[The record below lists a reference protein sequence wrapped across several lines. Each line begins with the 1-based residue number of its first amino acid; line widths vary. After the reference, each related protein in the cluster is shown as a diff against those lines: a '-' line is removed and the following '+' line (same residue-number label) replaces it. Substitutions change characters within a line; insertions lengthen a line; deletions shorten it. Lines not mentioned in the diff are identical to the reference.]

1 MQEEG
6 IQPNVVTYTTLIN
19 KAPDYETT
27 KGLLTKMQEG
37 GIQPNV
43 VTYNTLINKAP
54 DYGTAKDLIT
64 TMKEAG
70 IQPDLV
76 TYTTLTSRAPDYDT
90 ARALVTTM
98 QEEGI
103 QPNFVTYT
111 IVFYK
116 DLSRES
122 GESILQWYSA
132 QPYHPEVPI
141 QAAIAAFRRSRRLDQ
156 ALVLALNYP
165 HVKAS
170 QRLFRDHS
178 KQAIQYF
185 KDILQLEPL
194 HPNAHYALG
203 ITLMIAG
210 NQQEAKA
217 HLAMALNLARHETR
231 KTDIQQRLSQINS

>member
-1 MQEEG
+1 
-6 IQPNVVTYTTLIN
+6 
-19 KAPDYETT
+19 
-27 KGLLTKMQEG
+27 
-37 GIQPNV
+37 
-43 VTYNTLINKAP
+43 
-54 DYGTAKDLIT
+54 
-64 TMKEAG
+64 MKEAG

-76 TYTTLTSRAPDYDT
+76 TYTALTSGAPDYET

-103 QPNFVTYT
+103 QPNFVIYT
-111 IVFYK
+111 IVFRK

-122 GESILQWYSA
+122 GESILRWYSA
-132 QPYHPEVPI
+132 QPYHPEAPI

-165 HVKAS
+165 HLQAS

-178 KQAIQYF
+178 KHTIQYF
-185 KDILQLEPL
+185 KDVLQLEPL

-203 ITLMIAG
+203 ITLMVAG

-217 HLAMALNLARHETR
+217 HLAMALDLARHETR
-231 KTDIQQRLSQINS
+231 KADIRQRLSQINS